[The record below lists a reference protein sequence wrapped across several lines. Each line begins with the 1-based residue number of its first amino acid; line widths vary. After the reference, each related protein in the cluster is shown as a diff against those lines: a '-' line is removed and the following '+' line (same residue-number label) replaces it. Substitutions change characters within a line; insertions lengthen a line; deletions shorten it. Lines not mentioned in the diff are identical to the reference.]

1 MLIPGTVLDMARRR
15 TVHHWLH
22 TGRNCELS
30 GGGIEDSSMQLA
42 TSHILQ
48 ENTPRHG
55 QPTLLDQLRE
65 ASTTRPLACKDL

>member
-1 MLIPGTVLDMARRR
+1 
-15 TVHHWLH
+15 
-22 TGRNCELS
+22 
-30 GGGIEDSSMQLA
+30 MQLA